1 MSNESSSESGS
12 GSSSNSRSESSERSW
27 FAGPAPIVEEVFG
40 APEGAADTTN
50 MPDDND
56 EYVDIINVEEGDEE
70 DGADFGPSRE
80 PEGYPPTYWLGRT
93 LMTEAKLDKLL
104 ADGWMN
110 AKTWSKCRV
119 PDGEKVPRPEPYEA
133 VVFRDFF
140 ATGLRFSCETFVGEV
155 LERFNLQ
162 IHQLTSNAFSH
173 MGIYAMALKMMGC
186 QLSVETFTCCYE
198 TQLHK
203 NIVISGHTDE
213 EMRVE
218 HGSYNFVPVK
228 GQCALSIV
236 PAYKNKWPMWKSYW
250 FYLRVCS
257 DEDVTEAME
266 NNLPK
271 AHVLVSQMTPVD
283 GKRSAD
289 SFEGG
294 AEDLAASEAFAM
306 TSWWQISRDLVE
318 EWVAIAKYIRKP
330 DGYSTNNDYVYN
342 VEAETSKIVGRY
354 GVKEHS
360 AKTRGLG
367 GQRRLN
373 RVFDAMNII
382 YPDRTDPSVSSSEGD
397 GQCGRGR
404 RGRGRGRRGAR
415 RGPS

>member
-1 MSNESSSESGS
+1 M
-12 GSSSNSRSESSERSW
+12 RQLY
-27 FAGPAPIVEEVFG
+27 FV
-40 APEGAADTTN
+40 
-50 MPDDND
+50 
-56 EYVDIINVEEGDEE
+56 
-70 DGADFGPSRE
+70 
-80 PEGYPPTYWLGRT
+80 
-93 LMTEAKLDKLL
+93 
-104 ADGWMN
+104 
-110 AKTWSKCRV
+110 
-119 PDGEKVPRPEPYEA
+119 
-133 VVFRDFF
+133 

-271 AHVLVSQMTPVD
+271 AHVLVSQMTPMD

-404 RGRGRGRRGAR
+404 RGRRGAR